1 MLKKEDVIKLD
12 CRIDVLKYL
21 KKKLDNIT
29 VEDFYSAEEYE
40 IIRKEYMEIAELIR
54 DKDLLMELKEKRGQ
68 GRNKNISKF
77 FKMER

>member
-1 MLKKEDVIKLD
+1 MLNKEDVIKLD

>member
-1 MLKKEDVIKLD
+1 MLNKEDVIKLN

-29 VEDFYSAEEYE
+29 VEDFYNAEEYE
-40 IIRKEYMEIAELIR
+40 LIRKEYMEIAELIR
-54 DKDLLMELKEKRGQ
+54 DKDLLMELKEKRGR

>member
-1 MLKKEDVIKLD
+1 MTI
-12 CRIDVLKYL
+12 
-21 KKKLDNIT
+21 
-29 VEDFYSAEEYE
+29 SEEYE